1 MYVPVSV
8 LEIES
13 PRLAHDCINSLAK
26 CSLSTLSQVV
36 LVRQTDK
43 PGIIA
48 GVSSALAQFQV
59 NISYMTVAVA
69 ANGEAIMAIGVDSL
83 PSNANEVL
91 SKVAAVDGV
100 QEATAFSEA

>member
-1 MYVPVSV
+1 MISVIVSPPNAI
-8 LEIES
+8 L
-13 PRLAHDCINSLAK
+13 P
-26 CSLSTLSQVV
+26 
-36 LVRQTDK
+36 
-43 PGIIA
+43 
-48 GVSSALAQFQV
+48 V

-69 ANGEAIMAIGVDSL
+69 ADGEAIMAIGVDSL